1 MAISLRE
8 SLEIGLA
15 DIWTRKIRTIV
26 TVVGIILGVMSIMVV
41 LAIVNGM
48 NNTTLQWMQERGG
61 LNKVEVHPNWGMAR
75 TDWTYAHFT
84 MPEIN
89 FIRSLIPEAK
99 AFSPVLRAHQATIS
113 KGELAYKTSISGVY
127 PDVTIVDDWT
137 VQKGRFI
144 NYFDINNNNNVIIL
158 GSTAATELFGNRN
171 SLGEYV
177 NVAGQSLMVIGIMQ
191 TKYLKQQGGF
201 GGGEN
206 SMEYMNRRAFVP
218 LSTMLH
224 KITPDQQ
231 VDQLELT
238 TYKPDDTIKLQTKL
252 QNIILNL
259 KQGKKIFEVSSAQ
272 EMMARMKQ
280 NSQIFTIIFVMIAVI
295 SLLVGGIVI
304 MNIMLASIQERT
316 REIGVRLAIG
326 ARRIDI
332 FNQFMIQT
340 ILITSLGGVIGIILG
355 FGILEIV
362 GKYLELSLKASYQM
376 IGTALLVSVG
386 VGLVFGIT
394 PAIRASNLNPVNAL
408 RNE

>member
-8 SLEIGLA
+8 SVEIGLA

-26 TVVGIILGVMSIMVV
+26 TIIGIILGVMSIMVV

-48 NNTTLQWMQERGG
+48 NKSTLQWMQERGG
-61 LNKVEVHPNWGMAR
+61 LNKVEVHPNWSMAR
-75 TDWTYAHFT
+75 PDWAYASFS
-84 MPEIN
+84 MNEIKL
-89 FIRSLIPEAK
+89 IRSLIPEAK
-99 AFSPVLRAHQATIS
+99 AFTPIMRTHRTTIT
-113 KGELAYKTSISGVY
+113 KAELAYETSVLGVY
-127 PDVTIVDDWT
+127 PDMTIVDEWS

-144 NYFDINNNNNVIIL
+144 NYYDINNNNNVVVL
-158 GSTAATELFGNRN
+158 GSTAATELFANR
-171 SLGEYV
+171 SPLGEYV
-177 NVAGQSLMVIGIMQ
+177 TIQNQALMVIGIMQ
-191 TKYLKQQGGF
+191 EKYLKQQGGF
-201 GGGEN
+201 GGGNMLEH
-206 SMEYMNRRAFVP
+206 MNRRAFVP

-224 KITPDQQ
+224 KITPDQRI
-231 VDQLELT
+231 DQLEIKAA
-238 TYKPDDTIKLQTKL
+238 KPEEAIKLRTKL

-259 KQGKKIFEVSSAQ
+259 KQGRRVFEVSSAQ
-272 EMMARMKQ
+272 EMMDRMKQ
-280 NSQIFTIIFVMIAVI
+280 NSMIFTVIFVLIAVI

-332 FNQFMIQT
+332 FIQFMVQT
-340 ILITSLGGVIGIILG
+340 ILITSLGGVIGIVLGYGILG
-355 FGILEIV
+355 IV
-362 GKYLELSLKASYQM
+362 GKYLEMQLAASYQM

-394 PAIRASNLNPVNAL
+394 PAIRASNLNPVTAL